1 MTFAEPRVP
10 SSQHVLSG
18 DESLICLVPGAST
31 LLASTI
37 LFASLLGA
45 VNLAGLGRKAANGIA
60 ILGIIVE
67 ARLVP
72 HSWPIVVEGIDNRTR
87 GSFSLSRTYN
97 TGTLVLGGLAQNI
110 QRALLQFSKGLWG
123 SLQSRK
129 IIGRWNGCF

>member
-1 MTFAEPRVP
+1 MTCAEPRVP
-10 SSQHVLSG
+10 SSQHVPAG
-18 DESLICLVPGAST
+18 DASLARLVPCALT

-37 LFASLLGA
+37 LIASLLGA

-97 TGTLVLGGLAQNI
+97 MGTLVLGGLAQSI
-110 QRALLQFSKGLWG
+110 ASVL
-123 SLQSRK
+123 
-129 IIGRWNGCF
+129 

>member
-10 SSQHVLSG
+10 SSQHVLFG
-18 DESLICLVPGAST
+18 DESLICLVPGALT

-45 VNLAGLGRKAANGIA
+45 VNLAGLGRKAANSIA

-72 HSWPIVVEGIDNRTR
+72 HSWSIVVEGIDNRTR

-97 TGTLVLGGLAQNI
+97 MRTLVLGELAQNI

-129 IIGRWNGCF
+129 INGRWNGCF

>member
-1 MTFAEPRVP
+1 MTFAEPWVP
-10 SSQHVLSG
+10 SSQHVLFG
-18 DESLICLVPGAST
+18 DESLICLVPGALT

-45 VNLAGLGRKAANGIA
+45 ANLAGLGRKAANSIA
-60 ILGIIVE
+60 ILDIIVE

-72 HSWPIVVEGIDNRTR
+72 YSWSIVVEGIDNRTR

-97 TGTLVLGGLAQNI
+97 MGTLVLGELAQNI